1 MAYYSATNSVNPI
14 PGGYPYRYI
23 VQIEAEMAKHEAH
36 NYLTVA
42 TDRPSAEEMGCRDIQ
57 LINFYTVMIDGSAQ
71 NITVNL
77 TVDVQIPGS
86 HQYLEVKGLQPLS
99 GYRVR
104 VRSENIN
111 GHSEF
116 TKIFTFKT
124 YG

>member
-1 MAYYSATNSVNPI
+1 MAYCSATNSVNPI

-23 VQIEAEMAKHEAH
+23 VQIEAEMARHEAH
-36 NYLTVA
+36 HYLTVA
-42 TDRPSAEEMGCRDIQ
+42 TNRPSAEEMGCREIK
-57 LINFYTVMIDGSAQ
+57 LMNFHTIVIDGGAQ
-71 NITVNL
+71 NITINL
-77 TVDVQIPGS
+77 TVDIQILGS

-99 GYRVR
+99 AHTVR